1 MTELINNT
9 NSTAPT
15 PRKST
20 INIIAG
26 VISLI
31 FTPLLAP
38 TYGVLLSLNYT
49 FIVGLSQGSTRAII
63 ILTTFAITCMLPA
76 CIIALLHRLGKISD
90 PGVNEQKERFIPYI
104 AAIICYVVCAIYL
117 RNINA
122 PTWIP
127 MFIIGGGIAAIASAL
142 INLKWKISAHGAG
155 MGGIIALTFT
165 IWCNGY
171 NFIDFMP
178 LASIAIIAAGLV
190 GSSRIILNR
199 HTLGHVLAGILNG
212 FFWVFIM
219 TI

>member
-1 MTELINNT
+1 MTEIINNT
-9 NSTAPT
+9 NYTAPT
-15 PRKST
+15 HRKSI

-31 FTPLLAP
+31 FTPLLVP

-49 FIVGLSQGSTRAII
+49 FIVGLSQGSTRALI

-104 AAIICYVVCAIYL
+104 ATIICYVICAIYL

-122 PTWIP
+122 PVWIP
-127 MFIIGGGIAAIASAL
+127 MFIVGGGIAAIASIL
-142 INLKWKISAHGAG
+142 INIKWKISAHGAG
-155 MGGIIALTFT
+155 MGGIIALIFT
-165 IWCNGY
+165 TWINGY

-178 LASIAIIAAGLV
+178 LASIAIIMAGLV

-199 HTLGHVLAGILNG
+199 HTLEQVLAGILNG

>member
-1 MTELINNT
+1 MTELTNHT
-9 NSTAPT
+9 NSSTPT
-15 PRKST
+15 PQKSI

-49 FIVGLSQGSTRAII
+49 FIVGLSQGSTRALI

-76 CIIALLHRLGKISD
+76 SIIALLHRLGKISD
-90 PGVNEQKERFIPYI
+90 PGVNEQKERFIPYL
-104 AAIICYVVCAIYL
+104 ATIICYVICAIYL

-122 PTWIP
+122 PVWIP
-127 MFIIGGGIAAIASAL
+127 MFMIGGGFAAIASTL

-155 MGGIIALTFT
+155 MGGIIALIFT
-165 IWCNGY
+165 IWSNGY

-178 LASIAIIAAGLV
+178 LASIAIIATGLV

-199 HTLGHVLAGILNG
+199 HTLGQVLAGILNG